1 MTPQKLTLRQLNRI
15 YLDRQLL
22 IQRADM
28 TITQATERVVGWQ
41 SQIPNPPYIGLW
53 TRIKNFV
60 RHDLTTHIQN
70 RHIVRCAMFRST
82 LHLISKDDH
91 HRFHRVIEPALVKGL
106 RSFHGRNI
114 EGMDIAPVVD
124 FARPYI
130 EESPRSMGEIGAHLG
145 QIEPNREPEALN
157 YTIRTYLPL
166 VQVPPAGT
174 WGAGSKATY
183 ITARQWLGE
192 GESADVGALFLRYL
206 AGYGPAS
213 VMDFQTWTGMTKLG
227 EVIASLKSQLRVF
240 IDENGVE
247 LYDLPD
253 MPLPD
258 DDMPLPVKFIPEYDN
273 LLIGHADRTRILPE
287 AHRKQVFLSAGRVLS
302 TILVDGFVAGVWKIE
317 TKKRD
322 ATLNIS
328 PFIALSNAQKSD
340 LIAEGEQLTRFVAD
354 DAEKIEVRFLQ
365 MD

>member
-1 MTPQKLTLRQLNRI
+1 MTQKLTLRQLNRM

-22 IQRADM
+22 INRADM
-28 TITQATERVVGWQ
+28 TISQATERVVGWQ

-53 TRIKNFV
+53 SRLASFQ
-60 RHDLTTHIQN
+60 RDDLTRAMQN
-70 RHIVRCAMFRST
+70 REIVRCAMFRST
-82 LHLISKDDH
+82 LHLITQADH

-114 EGMDIAPVVD
+114 EGMAIPPLLTAIKPFLD
-124 FARPYI
+124 
-130 EESPRSMGEIGAHLG
+130 ESARSMGEIGKFL
-145 QIEPNREPEALN
+145 QTIEPERNPEALN

-166 VQVPPAGT
+166 VQIPPAGT

-183 ITARQWLGE
+183 ATAESWIGW

-213 VMDFQTWTGMTKLG
+213 VMDFQTWTGMTKL
-227 EVIASLKSQLRVF
+227 ASEIESVKGQLRVF
-240 IDENGVE
+240 VDENGVE

-258 DDMPLPVKFIPEYDN
+258 IDAPLPVKFVPEYDN
-273 LLIGHADRTRILPE
+273 ILIGHADRTRILPE
-287 AHRKQVFLSAGRVLS
+287 EHRKKVFLTAGRVLN

-317 TKKRD
+317 TTKRT
-322 ATLNIS
+322 ATLQIT
-328 PFIALSNAQKSD
+328 PFITLTDAQREALIS
-340 LIAEGEQLTRFVAD
+340 EGERLTRFVAD
-354 DAEKIEVRFLQ
+354 TAEQIAITFSQV
-365 MD
+365 D